1 MTKFTFIFLATL
13 FYLSEPAKKENLYS
27 WQITFDSF
35 ERCEM
40 FFDNYG
46 DKLLNGV
53 VDHGTKKFGKPIG
66 VEYLSCAM
74 VEVSPNF
81 TQPRIL
87 GQKIMYQR

>member
-53 VDHGTKKFGKPIG
+53 VYHGTKKFGKPIG

>member
-35 ERCEM
+35 ESCEM

>member
-1 MTKFTFIFLATL
+1 MTKFTVIFLATL